1 MHNVPTLSHGAP
13 LTYNHGN
20 QPTQQGIEPPQQ
32 QRHYQH
38 YRDHDQSGL
47 SCFLTT
53 RPYDLANLDARFLSK
68 TKEGLPLGRLQSQE
82 GSDHRQNENTENA
95 IQDWLSRKVL
105 IAHNG
110 NHNQNGNQEPFQE
123 IKT

>member
-1 MHNVPTLSHGAP
+1 MET
-13 LTYNHGN
+13 N
-20 QPTQQGIEPPQQ
+20 QPSRESSPHSSSAITSTTATTI
-32 QRHYQH
+32 
-38 YRDHDQSGL
+38 SVVL

-82 GSDHRQNENTENA
+82 SSDHRQNENTENA